1 MWKALLI
8 DDEESIR
15 KLLKAILE
23 MANFTVE
30 TAASAKSG
38 IDVLRSRS
46 FDVVITDLRMESHLA
61 GYQVAQFASRLS
73 PPPLIA
79 LVTAFPVPAADWH
92 RAGADVMFTKGT
104 DTIQLASRLQQ
115 ILESRNSHSGN
126 SARHA
131 QSESTPPRG
140 LS

>member
-1 MWKALLI
+1 MWKVLLI

-15 KLLKAILE
+15 KLLKAVLE

-30 TAASAKSG
+30 TAASAQSG
-38 IDVLRSRS
+38 IDVLRSES
-46 FDVVITDLRMESHLA
+46 FDVVITDLRMETHLA
-61 GYQVAQFASRLS
+61 GYQVAQFASHLN
-73 PPPLIA
+73 PPPLVA
-79 LVTAFPVPAADWH
+79 LVTAYPVPASDWH
-92 RAGADVMFTKGT
+92 NAGADVMFTKGT

-126 SARHA
+126 SARHT
-131 QSESTPPRG
+131 QSESTRRRG